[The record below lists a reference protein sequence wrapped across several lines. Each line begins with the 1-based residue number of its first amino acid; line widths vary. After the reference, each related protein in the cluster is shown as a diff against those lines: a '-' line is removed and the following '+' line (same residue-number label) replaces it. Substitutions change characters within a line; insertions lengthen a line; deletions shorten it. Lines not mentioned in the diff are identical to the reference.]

1 MSRYKRVIDWQARL
15 HRAQDMSSVHRIG
28 ELVPAVKNLIYARTG
43 TAEQLNQQRV
53 NELVAELKNLGCR
66 VEIKGVK

>member
-1 MSRYKRVIDWQARL
+1 
-15 HRAQDMSSVHRIG
+15 MSSVHRIG